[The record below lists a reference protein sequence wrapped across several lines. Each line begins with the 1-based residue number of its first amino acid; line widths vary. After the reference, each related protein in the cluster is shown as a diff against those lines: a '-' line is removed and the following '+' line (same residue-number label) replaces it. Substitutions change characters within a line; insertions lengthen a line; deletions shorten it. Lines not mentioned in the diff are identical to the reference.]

1 MKHFLIA
8 VATITL
14 LIFSTN
20 VHSQMHR
27 VTGSK
32 KYITKEVKVANF
44 NEIRLMGSPDIVYT
58 QTSGK
63 TGVQIYG
70 SDNIVDLLEVTVVKG
85 ALVVKF
91 KNNTRI
97 NNSGTLE
104 VRVSNP
110 GLKSISVQ
118 GSGDIK
124 MANNFRSKEN
134 LSIYI
139 QGSGDVQGRGI
150 NCNELSLSIQGS
162 GDISAHKVSSSL
174 VTASIE
180 GSGDIELSGTT
191 KEANYQVAGSGD
203 INATDLKVSNA
214 DIQINGSG
222 DIGCQVTSYMK
233 VRVNGSGE
241 VAYKGNPQ
249 IDSTRKKGLRKL

>member
-14 LIFSTN
+14 LILSTN
-20 VHSQMHR
+20 VQSQTRR

-32 KYITKEVKVANF
+32 KYITKDVKVANF

-58 QTSGK
+58 QTNGK
-63 TGVQIYG
+63 TEVQVYG
-70 SDNIVDLLEVTVVKG
+70 SDNIVDLLEIAVIKE

-91 KNNTRI
+91 KSNTQI
-97 NNSGTLE
+97 NNSGKLE

-124 MANNFRSKEN
+124 LANNFKSKEN
-134 LSIYI
+134 LAIYI
-139 QGSGDVQGRGI
+139 QGSGDVEGSGV

-162 GDISAHKVSSSL
+162 GDISLHKVNSPS
-174 VTASIE
+174 VKASIE
-180 GSGDIELSGTT
+180 GSGDVELSGTA
-191 KEANYQVAGSGD
+191 KEANYRVAGSGD
-203 INATDLKVSNA
+203 INATELKVSNA

-222 DIGCQVTSYMK
+222 DVGCQVTDNMK

-241 VAYKGNPQ
+241 VSYKGNPQ
-249 IDSTRKKGLRKL
+249 IDSPRNKGLRKL